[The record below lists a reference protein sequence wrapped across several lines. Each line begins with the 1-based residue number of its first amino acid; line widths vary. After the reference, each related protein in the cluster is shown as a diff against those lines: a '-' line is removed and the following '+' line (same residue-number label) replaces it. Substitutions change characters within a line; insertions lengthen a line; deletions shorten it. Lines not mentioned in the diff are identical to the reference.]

1 MSKFIVGRQP
11 IFDAQLR
18 VHGYELL
25 FRDLGSS
32 RPSGETMTADVLVH
46 AGLDMGLPSL
56 VGDKLAFINTTR
68 SYLVG
73 EHDIP
78 FPPRQTVIDILED
91 VPRDAEVVAGCRRL
105 AQNGYTLAADGR
117 AIRQDEVDPL
127 LELVSMI
134 KVDVFGLSPDE
145 LPEAVRYCSAYG
157 VKLIAKRVEEQ
168 DQFNACRRLGF
179 DLFQGYL
186 LSRPDVVEG
195 QALSPNKLTCLRI
208 MEKLYDPKTSPEDVE
223 DIVKT
228 DASLSYRFL
237 RIAGA
242 GAARGL
248 HRRVSSVR
256 EGVVLLGQRRL
267 RAWVALMLLAGSHE
281 GSDELLNIAMTR
293 ARMAELMAEKIDP
306 RLSEPAFT
314 AGMVSALD
322 LLLGV
327 PLSEVVDGLSLS
339 NELEDALL
347 GGTGPLGSIVGDVQ
361 AWEVG
366 DAEKLR
372 SGLGELTIAE
382 AYTEGLAW
390 AIEVCGALE
399 TAS

>member
-11 IFDAQLR
+11 IFDTQLR

-25 FRDLGSS
+25 FRDIGDA
-32 RPSGETMTADVLVH
+32 RPSGETMTAEVLVH

-56 VGDKLAFINTTR
+56 VGDKLAFVNMTR
-68 SYLVG
+68 AYLVG
-73 EHDIP
+73 EHDLP

-117 AIRQDEVDPL
+117 AIRHDEVDPL

-134 KVDVFGLSPDE
+134 KVDVYGLAPDE

-157 VKLIAKRVEEQ
+157 VKLIAKRVETQ
-168 DQFNACRRLGF
+168 DQFDACKRLGF

-186 LSRPDVVEG
+186 LSRPEIVEG
-195 QALSPNKLTCLRI
+195 NSLSPSRLTCLRI
-208 MEKLYDPKTSPEDVE
+208 LEKLYDPNTSPEDVE

-248 HRRVSSVR
+248 HRRVGSVR

-267 RAWVALMLLAGSHE
+267 RAWVTLMLMADSHE
-281 GSDELLNIAMTR
+281 GSEELLNIAMTR
-293 ARMAELMAEKIDP
+293 ARMAELMAQKIDP
-306 RLSEPAFT
+306 KLSETAFT

-327 PLSEVVDGLSLS
+327 PLSEVLSSLSLTS
-339 NELEDALL
+339 ELEDALL
-347 GGTGPLGSIVGDVQ
+347 GGEGDLGNIVGDVQ

-366 DAEKLR
+366 SSEHLR
-372 SGLGELTIAE
+372 SGLGEVSVAE

-399 TAS
+399 ASP

>member
-1 MSKFIVGRQP
+1 MSKFVVGRQP

-25 FRDLGSS
+25 FRDLTPS

-56 VGDKLAFINTTR
+56 VGDKLAFVNTTR

-73 EHDIP
+73 ELEIP

-91 VPRDAEVVAGCRRL
+91 VPRDPEVVAGCRRL

-117 AIRQDEVDPL
+117 SIRRDEVDPL

-134 KVDVFGLSPDE
+134 KVDVYGLSAGE

-168 DQFNACRRLGF
+168 EQLNACRKLGF

-186 LSRPDVVEG
+186 LSRPELVGG
-195 QALSPNKLTCLRI
+195 QALTPSRLTCQRI
-208 MEKLYDPKTSPEDVE
+208 MEKLEDPQTSAEDVE

-228 DASLSYRFL
+228 DPSLSYRFL

-242 GAARGL
+242 GATRGL
-248 HRRVSSVR
+248 HRRLSSVR
-256 EGVVLLGQRRL
+256 EAVVLIGQRRL
-267 RAWVALMLLAGSHE
+267 RAWVALMLLADAKE
-281 GSDELLNIAMTR
+281 GSDELLKIAMTR
-293 ARMAELMAEKIDP
+293 ARMAELIAQRIDP

-314 AGMVSALD
+314 AGMLSALD
-322 LLLGV
+322 LPLGL
-327 PLSEVVDGLSLS
+327 PLSEVVGGLSLTT
-339 NELEDALL
+339 ELEDALL
-347 GGTGPLGSIVGDVQ
+347 GGPGPLGGILSDVQ

-366 DAEKLR
+366 DADKLR
-372 SGLGELTIAE
+372 SGLGELTMAK
-382 AYTEGLAW
+382 AYTQGLAW
-390 AIEVCGALE
+390 AVEVCGALE
-399 TAS
+399 PAS

>member
-1 MSKFIVGRQP
+1 MSKFVVGRQP

-25 FRDLGSS
+25 FRDLSTT

-46 AGLDMGLPSL
+46 AGCDMGLPSL
-56 VGDKLAFINTTR
+56 VGDKLAFVNTTR

-73 EHDIP
+73 DLEIP

-91 VPRDAEVVAGCRRL
+91 VPRDAEVIAGCRRL

-117 AIRQDEVDPL
+117 SVRQDEVDPL

-134 KVDVFGLSPDE
+134 KVDVFGLSADE

-157 VKLIAKRVEEQ
+157 VKLIAKRVEQQEQ
-168 DQFNACRRLGF
+168 LNVCRKLGF

-186 LSRPDVVEG
+186 LSRPELVEG
-195 QALSPNKLTCLRI
+195 QALTPSRLTCLRI
-208 MEKLYDPKTSPEDVE
+208 LEKLYDPQTSAEDVE

-228 DASLSYRFL
+228 DASMSYRFL
-237 RIAGA
+237 RLAGT

-248 HRRVSSVR
+248 RRRLSSVR
-256 EGVVLLGQRRL
+256 EGVVLIGQRRL
-267 RAWVALMLLAGSHE
+267 RAWVSLMLLADAQE
-281 GSDELLNIAMTR
+281 GSEELLNIALTR
-293 ARMAELMAEKIDP
+293 ARMAELMAQKIDP

-314 AGMVSALD
+314 VGMLSALD
-322 LLLGV
+322 LLLGL
-327 PLSEVVDGLSLS
+327 PLSEVVGSLSLS
-339 NELEDALL
+339 SELEDALL
-347 GGTGPLGSIVGDVQ
+347 GGTGPLGGIVGDVQ

-366 DAEKLR
+366 DAVNLR
-372 SGLGELTIAE
+372 SGLGEVTMAK
-382 AYTEGLAW
+382 AYTDGLAW
-390 AIEVCGALE
+390 AIEVSGALE
-399 TAS
+399 PAS